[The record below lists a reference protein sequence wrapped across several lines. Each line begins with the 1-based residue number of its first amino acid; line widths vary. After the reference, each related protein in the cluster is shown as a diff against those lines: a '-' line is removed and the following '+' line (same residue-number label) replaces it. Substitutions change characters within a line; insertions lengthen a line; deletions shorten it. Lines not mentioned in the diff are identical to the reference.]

1 MQVKEQILYIK
12 YPIFNLAFQ
21 KVHCIYRRLNED
33 NKLESIYLLG
43 GKRMRKKKGLMAT
56 MLGIMGAG
64 AALANRSPD
73 IKKIMP
79 NMNKMM
85 SNIGVKKT
93 KNRNMTSMIATGLLG
108 FGLAKMLPM
117 GRNFIRQRQIYQG
130 YIVDIYPCIKYSILK
145 ECKKFL

>member
-1 MQVKEQILYIK
+1 
-12 YPIFNLAFQ
+12 
-21 KVHCIYRRLNED
+21 
-33 NKLESIYLLG
+33 
-43 GKRMRKKKGLMAT
+43 MRKKKGLMAT

-93 KNRNMTSMIATGLLG
+93 K
-108 FGLAKMLPM
+108 K
-117 GRNFIRQRQIYQG
+117 
-130 YIVDIYPCIKYSILK
+130 
-145 ECKKFL
+145 